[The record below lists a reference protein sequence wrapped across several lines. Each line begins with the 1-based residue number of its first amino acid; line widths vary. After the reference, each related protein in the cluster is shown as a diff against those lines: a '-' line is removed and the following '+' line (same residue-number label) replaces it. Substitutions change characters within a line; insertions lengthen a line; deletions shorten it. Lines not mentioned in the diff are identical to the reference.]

1 MSDNP
6 ETPQGEEERGIETP
20 TSPGRILP
28 QGFEEVESF
37 YLALD
42 LSEDER
48 DSLIIAGYDSLD
60 TLWDMEESAFSE
72 LELRII
78 IKQRLSL
85 FLQYHDEHDEELERD
100 RFLSINTSVL
110 RKWQRQHRQSQRF
123 EIPRESTESSSVTQ
137 RTTNDPRTIDIVL
150 DAQRK

>member
-1 MSDNP
+1 MSNNP

-42 LSEDER
+42 LRVNER
-48 DSLIIAGYDSLD
+48 DSLIISGYDLLY
-60 TLWDMEESAFSE
+60 TLWDMEESAFTE

-85 FLQYHDEHDEELERD
+85 FLQYCDEHNEELERD
-100 RFLSINTSVL
+100 GFLSINTSFL
-110 RKWQRQHRQSQRF
+110 RKWQW
-123 EIPRESTESSSVTQ
+123 
-137 RTTNDPRTIDIVL
+137 
-150 DAQRK
+150 

>member
-1 MSDNP
+1 MSNNP

-28 QGFEEVESF
+28 QGFEEIESF

-60 TLWDMEESAFSE
+60 TLWDME
-72 LELRII
+72 
-78 IKQRLSL
+78 
-85 FLQYHDEHDEELERD
+85 
-100 RFLSINTSVL
+100 
-110 RKWQRQHRQSQRF
+110 
-123 EIPRESTESSSVTQ
+123 
-137 RTTNDPRTIDIVL
+137 
-150 DAQRK
+150 